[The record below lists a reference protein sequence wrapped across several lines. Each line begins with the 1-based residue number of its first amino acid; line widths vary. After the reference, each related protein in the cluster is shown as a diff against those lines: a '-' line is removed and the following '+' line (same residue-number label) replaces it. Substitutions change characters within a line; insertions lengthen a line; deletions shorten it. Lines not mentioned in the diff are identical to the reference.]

1 MGILPGPVQ
10 EAAPFQDPKG
20 QAKDSAGEVTLLHDL
35 DGRKRWDS
43 YINEIKNV
51 LADNKSAIVIL
62 PDKNSLKKALDTI
75 SAKLEYPVSILYR
88 IKQGELEEWLKIKK
102 EKCSIVLAMRSG
114 IFAPANNL
122 GLIIIDEEEN
132 SVYKQEQSP
141 HYHVREAAF
150 MRSQIEGSRL
160 ILGSSSPS
168 LESFYLADKNKI
180 RYNLIPRSTVFPEI
194 KIVDMKATY
203 TMRKRNTIFQRPT
216 EDAILAALD
225 SKGKALVFLNR
236 KGFALSSSCNNCR
249 EPLKCPRCNINL
261 VYHFHKNMLTCHYC
275 NFKMEL
281 PKICPNCNSGYI
293 RFSGI
298 GTEKVES
305 ELSRLFPQGRIGRD
319 LIVATSAVFKQ
330 REIEFDLVVAL
341 GIDNSLNRVDFRSGE
356 KAFSILTGL
365 SRLTQKKVIIETKL
379 PQHHCLEAL
388 IKRDSSI
395 FYNKELRQ
403 RKGLSFPPYKHFILL
418 KLRGI
423 NEENVSQAA
432 HILFKGL
439 SERNNKDRAFKVI
452 SINPA
457 QPGKLRGK
465 FYWQVLVSTNNVRK
479 ASLVLKIHLK
489 TFSPSGI
496 IVTVD
501 VDPL

>member
-1 MGILPGPVQ
+1 
-10 EAAPFQDPKG
+10 
-20 QAKDSAGEVTLLHDL
+20 
-35 DGRKRWDS
+35 
-43 YINEIKNV
+43 
-51 LADNKSAIVIL
+51 
-62 PDKNSLKKALDTI
+62 
-75 SAKLEYPVSILYR
+75 
-88 IKQGELEEWLKIKK
+88 
-102 EKCSIVLAMRSG
+102 
-114 IFAPANNL
+114 
-122 GLIIIDEEEN
+122 
-132 SVYKQEQSP
+132 
-141 HYHVREAAF
+141 
-150 MRSQIEGSRL
+150 
-160 ILGSSSPS
+160 
-168 LESFYLADKNKI
+168 
-180 RYNLIPRSTVFPEI
+180 
-194 KIVDMKATY
+194 
-203 TMRKRNTIFQRPT
+203 
-216 EDAILAALD
+216 
-225 SKGKALVFLNR
+225 
-236 KGFALSSSCNNCR
+236 
-249 EPLKCPRCNINL
+249 
-261 VYHFHKNMLTCHYC
+261 MLTCHYC